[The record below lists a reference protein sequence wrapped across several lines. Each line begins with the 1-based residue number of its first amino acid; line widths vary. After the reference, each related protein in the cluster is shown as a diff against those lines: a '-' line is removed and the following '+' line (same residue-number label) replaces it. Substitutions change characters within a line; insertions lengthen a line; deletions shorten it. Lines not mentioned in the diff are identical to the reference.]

1 MAALEAGAVTTYD
14 FTRAPHNQLP
24 NPYGVLTVLV
34 APLLV
39 NEQLIGFL
47 AFDHGADYHAFSP
60 SERQLASAVAHLAGL
75 VLERERLTKDQLTT
89 EAHALALEETM
100 SHMQRFLGITTH
112 ELRTPLTA
120 IKANVQF
127 VARGIQRGVE
137 SGGMPEPLAT
147 QMQRAVDRLEMVD
160 KQADQ
165 MNRFITD
172 LLDTTRIQVGKLE
185 LHVSRQDVVEIVREV
200 VRLLQVTWRDR
211 AITLEAPAEPLVVIG
226 DPDRIS
232 QVVSN
237 LTHNALKY
245 SPETCPVRVKVEGQP
260 DVVRVA
266 VIDQGPGLTAA
277 QQQHLFDAFVQAE
290 GIHEQAEATTGKPGL
305 GLGLFIA
312 QAIVTQHG
320 GNIGVES
327 VHGSGSTFWFTLPL
341 EGAVGSLALEE

>member
-1 MAALEAGAVTTYD
+1 MQRGSVATYD
-14 FTRAPHNQLP
+14 LTRPPHNLLP
-24 NPYGVLTVLV
+24 NPYGLLTVLI

-39 NEQLIGFL
+39 NEQLTGFL
-47 AFDHGADYHAFSP
+47 TFDHGDKYYAFSS

-75 VLERERLTKDQLTT
+75 VIERERLTEEQLRSD
-89 EAHALALEETM
+89 AHAMALEETM
-100 SHMQRFLGITTH
+100 GHMQRFLGITTH

-137 SGGMPEPLAT
+137 SGDLAEPLAA

-185 LHVSRQDVVEIVREV
+185 LHKSREDAVEIAREV
-200 VRLLQVTWRDR
+200 VRLLQVTWRER
-211 AITLEAPAEPLVVIG
+211 TITLEAPTGPLFVSG
-226 DPDRIS
+226 DSGRIS
-232 QVVSN
+232 QVLTN
-237 LTHNALKY
+237 LINNALKY
-245 SPETCPVRVKVEGQP
+245 SPGTCPVRVEVKEQP

-290 GIHEQAEATTGKPGL
+290 GIHEQTETATGKPGL

-312 QAIVTQHG
+312 RAIVTQHG
-320 GNIGVES
+320 GKIGVET
-327 VHGSGSTFWFTLPL
+327 VRGAGATFWFTLPL
-341 EGAVGSLALEE
+341 CPLEEEADPAGS

>member
-1 MAALEAGAVTTYD
+1 MEAGAVTTYD

-39 NEQLIGFL
+39 NAQLIGFL
-47 AFDHGADYHAFSP
+47 AFDHGSKYHTFSP
-60 SERQLASAVAHLAGL
+60 AERKLASAVAHLAGL
-75 VLERERLTKDQLTT
+75 VIERERLTQEQLTS

-100 SHMQRFLGITTH
+100 NHMQRFLGITTH

-137 SGGMPEPLAT
+137 SGGMPDPLAT
-147 QMQRAVDRLEMVD
+147 QMQKAVDRLELVD

-211 AITLEAPAEPLVVIG
+211 TISVEAPADPLFVIG

-237 LTHNALKY
+237 LINNALKY
-245 SPETCPVRVKVEGQP
+245 SPETCPVQVKVEPQAN
-260 DVVRVA
+260 VVRVA
-266 VIDQGPGLTAA
+266 VIDQGPGLTVA

-290 GIHEQAEATTGKPGL
+290 GIREQAEATTGKPGL

-312 QAIVTQHG
+312 RAIVTQHG
-320 GNIGVES
+320 GKIGVES
-327 VHGSGSTFWFTLPL
+327 VHGSGSTFWFALPQ
-341 EGAVGSLALEE
+341 EG